1 MHHSSS
7 KLILRLLYN
16 QNKHNMNT
24 PSSVSASTSA
34 SMLCTPALVYL
45 VISFVALVVS
55 WMQNSQNSN
64 VYCAGHVSC
73 PVQNTTYV
81 FILKI
86 LWFLFWTWILN
97 VLCTKGYTTVAW
109 VLVAIP
115 FMVFFTLM
123 FGLANAMAS
132 GSRPNSSAPASSPV
146 SSNASYTMGITGTT
160 AYNGKASNRL
170 NTSANANTNGS
181 ANPGEYVYGNKAD
194 KVGFYPNE
202 TNTQYSS
209 YSSYDANL
217 DNRAKF
223 LDRESKGL
231 VQPQQQQQQQQ
242 QQQPQQQQ

>member
-1 MHHSSS
+1 
-7 KLILRLLYN
+7 
-16 QNKHNMNT
+16 MNT
-24 PSSVSASTSA
+24 PSSATASASASV

-45 VISFVALVVS
+45 VISFVALLFS
-55 WMQNSQNSN
+55 WVQNRQNSN
-64 VYCAGHVSC
+64 VYCAGQVSC

-81 FILKI
+81 FVLKI

-123 FGLANAMAS
+123 FGLANAMAT
-132 GSRPNSSAPASSPV
+132 GSRSSPAPTQV
-146 SSNASYTMGITGTT
+146 SPNTSYAVGITGTT
-160 AYNGKASNRL
+160 AYNGKASKRL
-170 NTSANANTNGS
+170 NTAAANASANPSVG
-181 ANPGEYVYGNKAD
+181 PGEYVYGNKAD

-209 YSSYDANL
+209 YASYDANL

-231 VQPQQQQQQQQ
+231 VRQQS
-242 QQQPQQQQ
+242 QQPQQQQ

>member
-1 MHHSSS
+1 
-7 KLILRLLYN
+7 
-16 QNKHNMNT
+16 MNT
-24 PSSVSASTSA
+24 PSATASAASASV

-55 WMQNSQNSN
+55 WVQNSQNTN

-81 FILKI
+81 FVLKI

-132 GSRPNSSAPASSPV
+132 GSKSMPAPTQVSPNSS
-146 SSNASYTMGITGTT
+146 YTVGISGTT
-160 AYNGKASNRL
+160 AYNGKAARKMSPD
-170 NTSANANTNGS
+170 TSGTVLGPN
-181 ANPGEYVYGNKAD
+181 EYVYGNKAD
-194 KVGFYPNE
+194 KIGFYPNE

-231 VQPQQQQQQQQ
+231 VQPQQP
-242 QQQPQQQQ
+242 QQQPQQ

>member
-1 MHHSSS
+1 
-7 KLILRLLYN
+7 
-16 QNKHNMNT
+16 MN
-24 PSSVSASTSA
+24 SSVPAATA
-34 SMLCTPALVYL
+34 PAMLCTPALVYL
-45 VISFVALVVS
+45 AISFVALVVS
-55 WMQNSQNSN
+55 WVQNRQNTN

-73 PVQNTTYV
+73 PVQNTAYV
-81 FILKI
+81 FVLKI

-115 FMVFFTLM
+115 FLVFFTLM

-132 GSRPNSSAPASSPV
+132 GSVSGPRPNASASGPAV
-146 SSNASYTMGITGTT
+146 SASNASHTT
-160 AYNGKASNRL
+160 AYNGKISNRL
-170 NTSANANTNGS
+170 NTTTNASANENLG
-181 ANPGEYVYGNKAD
+181 PGEYVYGNKAD

-223 LDRESKGL
+223 LNRKSKGL
-231 VQPQQQQQQQQ
+231 VQPT
-242 QQQPQQQQ
+242 QQPQP

>member
-1 MHHSSS
+1 
-7 KLILRLLYN
+7 
-16 QNKHNMNT
+16 
-24 PSSVSASTSA
+24 VS
-34 SMLCTPALVYL
+34 L
-45 VISFVALVVS
+45 
-55 WMQNSQNSN
+55 
-64 VYCAGHVSC
+64 

-81 FILKI
+81 FVLKI

-97 VLCTKGYTTVAW
+97 LLCTKGYTTVAW

-132 GSRPNSSAPASSPV
+132 GSRPNSSAPNSNPV
-146 SSNASYTMGITGTT
+146 SASNASYTMGITGTT
-160 AYNGKASNRL
+160 AYNGKASKRL
-170 NTSANANTNGS
+170 STNANANANANSS

-209 YSSYDANL
+209 YASYDANL

-231 VQPQQQQQQQQ
+231 VQQQQ
-242 QQQPQQQQ
+242 QQQPQQQPQQQ

>member
-1 MHHSSS
+1 
-7 KLILRLLYN
+7 
-16 QNKHNMNT
+16 MNT
-24 PSSVSASTSA
+24 PPSATSTSSI
-34 SMLCTPALVYL
+34 SMLCAPALVYL
-45 VISFVALVVS
+45 VISFVALLTS
-55 WMQNSQNSN
+55 WVQNHQNTN

-132 GSRPNSSAPASSPV
+132 GSGSGSGSKTTSASSPV
-146 SSNASYTMGITGTT
+146 ASSSASYTVGVTGTT
-160 AYNGKASNRL
+160 AYNGKAAKRL
-170 NTSANANTNGS
+170 NANVNANPSLG
-181 ANPGEYVYGNKAD
+181 PGEYAYGNKAD
-194 KVGFYPNE
+194 KVAFFPNE

-217 DNRAKF
+217 DNRAEY

-231 VQPQQQQQQQQ
+231 VQPHPQQQ
-242 QQQPQQQQ
+242 QQQPQ

>member
-1 MHHSSS
+1 
-7 KLILRLLYN
+7 
-16 QNKHNMNT
+16 MN
-24 PSSVSASTSA
+24 SSASGASGASGASA
-34 SMLCTPALVYL
+34 SMMCTPALVYL

-55 WMQNSQNSN
+55 WMQNHQNTN

-123 FGLANAMAS
+123 FGAANAMAR
-132 GSRPNSSAPASSPV
+132 GTASSSQLQTPP
-146 SSNASYTMGITGTT
+146 SSSSYTVGIPGTT
-160 AYNGKASNRL
+160 AYNGKAPKKL
-170 NTSANANTNGS
+170 NTTTNATGP
-181 ANPGEYVYGNKAD
+181 AEYVYGNKDD
-194 KVGFYPNE
+194 KVAFYPNE

-209 YSSYDANL
+209 YANYDTNL

-231 VQPQQQQQQQQ
+231 VQPQQQSSQQSSQQS
-242 QQQPQQQQ
+242 PPHN

>member
-1 MHHSSS
+1 
-7 KLILRLLYN
+7 
-16 QNKHNMNT
+16 MN
-24 PSSVSASTSA
+24 SSVPAATA
-34 SMLCTPALVYL
+34 PAAMLCTPALVYL
-45 VISFVALVVS
+45 VISFVALIMS
-55 WMQNSQNSN
+55 WVQNRQNTN

-109 VLVAIP
+109 VLVTIP
-115 FMVFFTLM
+115 FLVFFTLM

-132 GSRPNSSAPASSPV
+132 GSVSGPRPNAPSA
-146 SSNASYTMGITGTT
+146 SNASHTVGTT
-160 AYNGKASNRL
+160 AYNGKASKRL
-170 NTSANANTNGS
+170 NTDANANASVN
-181 ANPGEYVYGNKAD
+181 ANENLGPGEYIYGNKAD
-194 KVGFYPNE
+194 KIGFYPNE

-231 VQPQQQQQQQQ
+231 VQPTQQP
-242 QQQPQQQQ
+242 QQQPQQQQP

>member
-1 MHHSSS
+1 
-7 KLILRLLYN
+7 
-16 QNKHNMNT
+16 MNT
-24 PSSVSASTSA
+24 PSATASASASA
-34 SMLCTPALVYL
+34 SVSMLCTPALVYL

-55 WMQNSQNSN
+55 LVQNHQNSN
-64 VYCAGHVSC
+64 VYSAGHVSL

-81 FILKI
+81 FVLKI

-132 GSRPNSSAPASSPV
+132 GSRPNSSAPNSNPV
-146 SSNASYTMGITGTT
+146 SASNASYTMGITGTT
-160 AYNGKASNRL
+160 AYNGKASKRL
-170 NTSANANTNGS
+170 STNANANANANSS

-209 YSSYDANL
+209 YASYDANL

-231 VQPQQQQQQQQ
+231 VQQ
-242 QQQPQQQQ
+242 QQQPQQQ

>member
-1 MHHSSS
+1 
-7 KLILRLLYN
+7 
-16 QNKHNMNT
+16 
-24 PSSVSASTSA
+24 
-34 SMLCTPALVYL
+34 MLCTPAMVYL
-45 VISFVALVVS
+45 VISFVALLFS
-55 WMQNSQNSN
+55 WVQNRQNSN

-81 FILKI
+81 FVLKI

-132 GSRPNSSAPASSPV
+132 GSRPNSSAPNSNPV
-146 SSNASYTMGITGTT
+146 SASNASYAVGITGTT
-160 AYNGKASNRL
+160 AYNGKASKRL
-170 NTSANANTNGS
+170 NTNANANANANGS

-209 YSSYDANL
+209 YASYDANL

-231 VQPQQQQQQQQ
+231 VQPQQP
-242 QQQPQQQQ
+242 QQPQQQQQQ

>member
-1 MHHSSS
+1 MNS
-7 KLILRLLYN
+7 
-16 QNKHNMNT
+16 QNT
-24 PSSVSASTSA
+24 TSA
-34 SMLCTPALVYL
+34 TPAAMLCTPALVYFA
-45 VISFVALVVS
+45 ISFVALLMS
-55 WMQNSQNSN
+55 WVQNHQNTNTYS
-64 VYCAGHVSC
+64 AGNISC
-73 PVQNTTYV
+73 PVQNTAYV

-86 LWFLFWTWILN
+86 LWFLFWTWVLN
-97 VLCTKGYTTVAW
+97 LLCTNGYTTVAW

-132 GSRPNSSAPASSPV
+132 GTRSSPAPTQV
-146 SSNASYTMGITGTT
+146 SPNASYTVGISGTT
-160 AYNGKASNRL
+160 AYNGKASKKM
-170 NTSANANTNGS
+170 SHDTNGS
-181 ANPGEYVYGNKAD
+181 IVLGPNEYVYGNNAD
-194 KVGFYPNE
+194 KIGFYPNE

-242 QQQPQQQQ
+242 QQPQKPQQQK

>member
-1 MHHSSS
+1 MNSPQVSS
-7 KLILRLLYN
+7 
-16 QNKHNMNT
+16 
-24 PSSVSASTSA
+24 STSA
-34 SMLCTPALVYL
+34 APMMCSPALVYL
-45 VISFVALVVS
+45 VISFVALMMS
-55 WMQNSQNSN
+55 WVQNHQNTN
-64 VYCAGHVSC
+64 MYCAGHISC
-73 PVQNTTYV
+73 PVQNTAYV

-86 LWFLFWTWILN
+86 TWFLFWTWILN

-132 GSRPNSSAPASSPV
+132 GRTPPPSAPSS
-146 SSNASYTMGITGTT
+146 ASYTVGIPGTT
-160 AYNGKASNRL
+160 AYNGKASKGL
-170 NTSANANTNGS
+170 NTATNAGG
-181 ANPGEYVYGNKAD
+181 NPGEYVYGNKAD

-209 YSSYDANL
+209 YASYDANL

-231 VQPQQQQQQQQ
+231 VQPQQPQPQQQQQQ
-242 QQQPQQQQ
+242 K

>member
-1 MHHSSS
+1 
-7 KLILRLLYN
+7 
-16 QNKHNMNT
+16 MNT
-24 PSSVSASTSA
+24 PSSASASASA
-34 SMLCTPALVYL
+34 SAPAILCTPALVYL
-45 VISFVALVVS
+45 VISFVALLMTWV
-55 WMQNSQNSN
+55 QNSQNSN
-64 VYCAGHVSC
+64 VYCVGNVSC

-132 GSRPNSSAPASSPV
+132 GSRSSPAPTQGSPNSS
-146 SSNASYTMGITGTT
+146 YTVGVTGTT
-160 AYNGKASNRL
+160 AYNGKASKRL
-170 NTSANANTNGS
+170 NTDANASANANSS

-194 KVGFYPNE
+194 KIGFYPNE

-209 YSSYDANL
+209 YASYDANL

-231 VQPQQQQQQQQ
+231 VKQQDQQSQQQSQQQQQ
-242 QQQPQQQQ
+242 